1 MEKNQYFKNS
11 TNLNDPKFNFL
22 KKFKRKMSVEMQV
35 KYYFLPQM
43 KHLIQQSALKS
54 EKLKMISDPVSLP
67 LLFPNFSKIGGG
79 FWEIGFFFLSPTC
92 TSAST
97 EVKYCKHSPDYS

>member
-1 MEKNQYFKNS
+1 
-11 TNLNDPKFNFL
+11 
-22 KKFKRKMSVEMQV
+22 MSVEIQL

-54 EKLKMISDPVSLP
+54 EKLKMISVSLP

-79 FWEIGFFFLSPTC
+79 FWEIGFFFSLSYVHQC
-92 TSAST
+92 Q
-97 EVKYCKHSPDYS
+97 YRGQIL